1 MEAIR
6 TYTNTKCELE
16 IAKARLAWLMDR
28 KEQLYCKYFPITAQ
42 IKDDVISG
50 GDKNNDKMDRYLH
63 ELYDVDIGTGNS
75 LAAEINYQHTVVD
88 KLKACIDEMTT
99 ALERLAGIEYEL
111 YYEIVVNH
119 KRITK
124 AVEHI
129 AEKHDRDTQTIWK
142 YYYPKI
148 EKDIKSLLTY
158 SESTV
163 NCAVQC
169 TM

>member
-16 IAKARLAWLMDR
+16 MAKSRLGLLMDR
-28 KEQLYCKYFPITAQ
+28 KEQLYCKYFPITAR

-50 GDKNNDKMDRYLH
+50 GDKNNDKMDRYLS

-75 LAAEINYQHTVVD
+75 LAAEIDYQRTVVD
-88 KLKACIDEMTT
+88 KLTTCLNEMAAT
-99 ALERLAGIEYEL
+99 LERMTGIEYEL
-111 YYEIVVNH
+111 YYEIVV
-119 KRITK
+119 KRRRITK
-124 AVEHI
+124 AVEYI
-129 AEKHDRDTQTIWK
+129 AEKYDKDTQTIWK
-142 YYYPKI
+142 YHYPKI
-148 EKDIKSLLTY
+148 KKDVKKLIKY

-163 NCAVQC
+163 NSGVQC